1 MSENVRKGKSLLD
14 PGPPGREEVQLREG
28 QPGLKLD
35 PRPDSLSRSGSL
47 LADFVPIVPEHELI
61 RRIGA
66 GSYGEVWLARNVVG
80 TYRAVKV
87 VYRKTFEHDRPYER
101 EFGGMQ
107 KFEPVSRTHEGLVN
121 VLQIGRNDQ
130 AGYFYYIMEL
140 ADDASADRSGREQPL
155 SSRLGDLSSTPPRE
169 LDGSATL
176 VDQDRSEPART
187 PTAPI

>member
-1 MSENVRKGKSLLD
+1 M
-14 PGPPGREEVQLREG
+14 

-35 PRPDSLSRSGSL
+35 TPPDSLSRSGSL
-47 LADFVPIVPEHELI
+47 LADFVPIVPDHELI
-61 RRIGA
+61 RRIGG

-80 TYRAVKV
+80 TYRAAKV

-107 KFEPVSRTHEGLVN
+107 KFEPVSRTHAGLVN

-140 ADDASADRSGREQPL
+140 ADTIEDAGEKVGEWESEKESTSG
-155 SSRLGDLSSTPPRE
+155 SSPP
-169 LDGSATL
+169 D
-176 VDQDRSEPART
+176 
-187 PTAPI
+187 PTGKPPPINPETYA

>member
-1 MSENVRKGKSLLD
+1 MPKNLREEKSPLD
-14 PGPPGREEVQLREG
+14 VSPPGKEEVQLREG

-35 PRPDSLSRSGSL
+35 TGPDSLSRSGSL
-47 LADFVPIVPEHELI
+47 LAEFVPIVPEHELI

-66 GSYGEVWLARNVVG
+66 GSYGEVWLARSVIG
-80 TYRAVKV
+80 SYRAVKV

-130 AGYFYYIMEL
+130 AGYFY
-140 ADDASADRSGREQPL
+140 
-155 SSRLGDLSSTPPRE
+155 
-169 LDGSATL
+169 
-176 VDQDRSEPART
+176 
-187 PTAPI
+187 

>member
-1 MSENVRKGKSLLD
+1 
-14 PGPPGREEVQLREG
+14 
-28 QPGLKLD
+28 
-35 PRPDSLSRSGSL
+35 
-47 LADFVPIVPEHELI
+47 LADFVLIVPDHELI

-140 ADDASADRSGREQPL
+140 ADDASADRSGREHPL
-155 SSRLGDLSSTPPRE
+155 SSRLGVLSSTSADE
-169 LDGSATL
+169 LDGSAAV
-176 VDQDRSEPART
+176 VDQDRSEPASSLLKNSKFFSERFCGERLVLNSVT
-187 PTAPI
+187 RVRE